1 MNHATFLSDLVT
13 SLPEINGAFIF
24 SPQADIL
31 ASHIGDSIID
41 FNPLAIGKRLSAIA
55 KKASAHLHDINH
67 IQVTFD
73 TMILSGRLLTDQN
86 WLFIVHAPELSS
98 GMIRM
103 TLQLALNNSF
113 QESDEATQPAPPSE
127 KTAAVEPAADSQELI
142 PVDIDSL
149 LAPGAPLSKPLH
161 ALQDALA
168 NCIGPAAIPVF
179 QEILSAWCQDH
190 TPALNTLKHL
200 IPLLDKEI
208 EDSEDIKTFHTT
220 IKDLF
225 PQE

>member
-31 ASHIGDSIID
+31 ASHIGDSISD

-103 TLQLALNNSF
+103 TLQLALNNSS
-113 QESDEATQPAPPSE
+113 QESEATQPAPPSE
-127 KTAAVEPAADSQELI
+127 KTAAVEPAADSQDLI
-142 PVDIDSL
+142 PVDINSL